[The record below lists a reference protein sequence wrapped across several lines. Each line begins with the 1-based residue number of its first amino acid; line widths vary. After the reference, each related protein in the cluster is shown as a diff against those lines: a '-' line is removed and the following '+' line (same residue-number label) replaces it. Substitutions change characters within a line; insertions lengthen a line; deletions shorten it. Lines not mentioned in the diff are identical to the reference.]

1 MIAEVYAIPADGQ
14 FCHELTQCCT
24 KISVG
29 LGPIEFEAG
38 IQQTIDLTSEKPFYL
53 FIVYRDSTGII
64 YREEYEI
71 GKKFK
76 VVFSPQESVRQIQ
89 GNNDSVVVAV
99 DRLEFTTRHPNYDRE
114 LPPIPAPIG
123 WPFEQDRVQLNL
135 VKAEI
140 RDENDYESAALY
152 LIFTLLN
159 KTSQELLVEFD
170 YDQIFAVDSRGNYY
184 IDWDGS
190 NIETFYLQ
198 SGEVRVIEKY
208 YTPVPGEEYRIPPS
222 ALPVT
227 VYVNS
232 LSRIQGAQW
241 LISSPPI
248 YEYHTYY
255 DGDIAGNVGVPFY
268 IENFSV
274 TLTNLEIRTS
284 DDYEDAA
291 FYAEFTVENTS
302 SEPRLLD
309 LDYSYIYLEDNF
321 GTRYIDYY
329 GAGFE
334 SRWIDPGEIYTF
346 DRYYTTQY
354 DEASRIP
361 IGTAYIVVI
370 CEGIGGG
377 SRAQWRFDIVR

>member
-1 MIAEVYAIPADGQ
+1 MFGCSGIFYPQ
-14 FCHELTQCCT
+14 LRLP

-29 LGPIEFEAG
+29 LGPIELEAG

-53 FIVYRDSTGII
+53 FILYRDSTGEI

-89 GNNDSVVVAV
+89 GNNDSVVVVV
-99 DRLEFTTRHPNYDRE
+99 DRLEFITRHPKYDRE
-114 LPPIPAPIG
+114 LPPIPAPMG

-135 VKAEI
+135 VRADI
-140 RDENDYESAALY
+140 RDENDYEPAALF
-152 LIFTLLN
+152 LVFTLLN
-159 KTSQELLVEFD
+159 KTSQELLIEFD
-170 YDQIFAVDSRGNYY
+170 YDQIFAIDSAGNRYV
-184 IDWDGS
+184 DWDGS
-190 NIETFYLQ
+190 NVETFHLQ

-248 YEYHTYY
+248 YEYRNYY
-255 DGDIAGNVGVPFY
+255 DGDIAGNVGAPFY

-291 FYAEFTVENTS
+291 FYAEFSIENTS
-302 SEPRLLD
+302 SESRLLD
-309 LDYSYIYLEDNF
+309 LDFSYIYIEDNF

-334 SRWIDPGEIYTF
+334 SRWVYPGETYTF
-346 DRYYTTQY
+346 GRYYTTQY
-354 DEASRIP
+354 REESRIP
-361 IGTAYIVVI
+361 IGTAYVVVI

-377 SRAQWRFDIVR
+377 TKAQWRFDIVR